1 MELET
6 IEQKEILLSD
16 IEITLDNLEQF
27 SKVLTIPPEE
37 KIVIDSAVLTLNEQW
52 KTLEDQIETQK
63 MVERATDYK
72 IDLLMMEYEDR
83 THLED

>member
-1 MELET
+1 MELIT